1 MSGTTEK
8 EFGFPQGQANVET
21 IYEGNGGI
29 ELSNFWRK
37 LAVAHEFD
45 GLRLFISG

>member
-29 ELSNFWRK
+29 ELSNL
-37 LAVAHEFD
+37 LAQTP
-45 GLRLFISG
+45 SGARI

>member
-29 ELSNFWRK
+29 ELSNL
-37 LAVAHEFD
+37 LAQT
-45 GLRLFISG
+45 RSGARI